1 MQTVLENVN
10 EALVAFGEDGRLSL
24 VNKQLHQLTGLPE
37 HLCEVGAPIDDIFRY
52 LIDRSD
58 IGANAIEVT
67 GAIDLARARSL
78 KFFEYQS
85 PSGRDI
91 EVRTS
96 SMPDGGMVATLV
108 DATDR
113 KRAEREMTQLKK
125 MESLGNFVGGMAHN
139 LNNLLLPILSLSRR
153 AMNEL
158 PEEDQRQYLEKVVQA
173 GERAKNLVGQVV
185 ASSREEEVGTGLIDI
200 AEALRGSMALLQS
213 ALPSTIKVE
222 ERLSES
228 VGFILGDPAQTATV
242 LMNLVSN
249 AIDSM
254 AGGVGELEVS
264 LSRIDIGRN
273 ERAKLSLSTP
283 VGAYARLTVADTG
296 TGMDE
301 ATMNRIFDPF
311 FTTKEVGEGA
321 GLGLSTAYGTVTR
334 QGGTIK
340 VESEPGTGTKF
351 DVFFPLVQDEPGRSV
366 SAASLGAASGAN
378 TSN

>member
-254 AGGVGELEVS
+254 AGG
-264 LSRIDIGRN
+264 GR
-273 ERAKLSLSTP
+273 RTGS
-283 VGAYARLTVADTG
+283 VA
-296 TGMDE
+296 
-301 ATMNRIFDPF
+301 
-311 FTTKEVGEGA
+311 
-321 GLGLSTAYGTVTR
+321 
-334 QGGTIK
+334 
-340 VESEPGTGTKF
+340 
-351 DVFFPLVQDEPGRSV
+351 FPHRHWPQ
-366 SAASLGAASGAN
+366 
-378 TSN
+378 

>member
-1 MQTVLENVN
+1 
-10 EALVAFGEDGRLSL
+10 
-24 VNKQLHQLTGLPE
+24 
-37 HLCEVGAPIDDIFRY
+37 
-52 LIDRSD
+52 
-58 IGANAIEVT
+58 
-67 GAIDLARARSL
+67 
-78 KFFEYQS
+78 
-85 PSGRDI
+85 
-91 EVRTS
+91 
-96 SMPDGGMVATLV
+96 
-108 DATDR
+108 
-113 KRAEREMTQLKK
+113 
-125 MESLGNFVGGMAHN
+125 
-139 LNNLLLPILSLSRR
+139 
-153 AMNEL
+153 
-158 PEEDQRQYLEKVVQA
+158 
-173 GERAKNLVGQVV
+173 
-185 ASSREEEVGTGLIDI
+185 
-200 AEALRGSMALLQS
+200 MALLQS

-228 VGFILGDPAQTATV
+228 VGFILGNPAQTATV

-340 VESEPGTGTKF
+340 VESEP
-351 DVFFPLVQDEPGRSV
+351 V
-366 SAASLGAASGAN
+366 AN
-378 TSN
+378 TRYDRSM